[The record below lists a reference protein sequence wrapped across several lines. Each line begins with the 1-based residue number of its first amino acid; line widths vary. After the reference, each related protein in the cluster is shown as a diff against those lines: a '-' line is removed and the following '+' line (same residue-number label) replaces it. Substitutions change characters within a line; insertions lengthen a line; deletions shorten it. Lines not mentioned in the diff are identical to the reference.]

1 MAHSWEYYNEI
12 ASRYDYM
19 YEEPYWKLYHALTER
34 LIEDFLKVE
43 DIKHLKILDLG
54 SGTGRWALYFA
65 ELGVEEICAYDPA
78 KKMLEVAEMK
88 ARLLGIDKKINFMI
102 GKAEKM
108 PFDSNYFDVVNA
120 QGDVLSY
127 VQDLESAM
135 NEIKRVLKIGGILI
149 GSVDSYYMFLNDMVS
164 KVELRELKNFEKTQK
179 ALIGDVSVSRKFF
192 ITKTF
197 SVEDI
202 EKLQDYGFK
211 LEDIAGKVVFG
222 PYDEKR
228 LARFFDKVLDV
239 EYKYCR
245 TKELIGRSEHLHF
258 VLRKIEN

>member
-19 YEEPYWKLYHALTER
+19 YEEPYWKLYHALTEK

-54 SGTGRWALYFA
+54 SGTGKWTLYFA

-78 KKMLEVAEMK
+78 EKMLEVAKMK
-88 ARLLGIDKKINFMI
+88 AKLWGLDKKIKFLV
-102 GKAEKM
+102 GKAENM
-108 PFDSNYFDVVNA
+108 PFESNYFDIVNA

-127 VQDLESAM
+127 IQDLESAM
-135 NEIKRVLKIGGILI
+135 IEINRVLKEGGILI
-149 GSVDSYYMFLNDMVS
+149 GSVDSYYMFLNDIVS
-164 KVELRELKNFEKTQK
+164 RAELNELKNFERTKK
-179 ALIGDVSVSRKFF
+179 ALIGDLSVSRKFF
-192 ITKTF
+192 ITRTF
-197 SVEDI
+197 SAEDI

-211 LEDIAGKVVFG
+211 LEDMAGKIVFG
-222 PYDEKR
+222 PYDEEK
-228 LARFFDKVLDV
+228 LVRFFDRILEI

-245 TKELIGRSEHLHF
+245 TRELLGRSEHLHF
-258 VLRKIEN
+258 VLRKNQ